1 VFEVKAEVKA
11 EVKLEEEVEELS
23 GKHLGF
29 LLIDYL

>member
-23 GKHLGF
+23 GKHLRF